1 MGCFDVFGVEMK
13 KKHCKRK
20 KSNLSPRDARLK
32 RIYGLAPGEYEKIL
46 EYQLGNCYICKRP
59 PKEGKNLHVDHN
71 HKTGLTRG
79 LLCWI
84 DNAALGKFRDS
95 EMKLTNALRYIQ
107 NPPAVAALGKE
118 VFGRVGR
125 VTNKRKKRSRRRKR

>member
-1 MGCFDVFGVEMK
+1 M
-13 KKHCKRK
+13 KRK
-20 KSNLSPRDARLK
+20 HSKKQKSTLTPRELRLK
-32 RIYGLAPGEYEKIL
+32 RVYGLHPGEYEKIL
-46 EYQLGNCYICKRP
+46 AYQNGVCFICEKP

-84 DNAALGKFRDS
+84 CNSALGKFRDS
-95 EMKLTNALRYIQ
+95 AVRVSNAARYIER
-107 NPPAVAALGKE
+107 PPAVIALGKE

-125 VTNKRKKRSRRRKR
+125 ITNKRKRRKRSRK